1 MRIIWTELAIGRLEE
16 IVEYIAADNEKTS
29 EKFALKIFTK
39 VEKLS
44 DNPEIGKQIRELNRK
59 DIREI
64 IEGNYR
70 IIYRIESKRISI
82 LTVRHNRRQLDKTEV
97 I

>member
-1 MRIIWTELAIGRLEE
+1 MRIIWTELAINRLEE
-16 IVEYIAADNEKTS
+16 IVEYIAIDNEKAS
-29 EKFALKIFTK
+29 EKFALKIFAK

-44 DNPEIGKQIRELNRK
+44 DNPEIGRQIRELNRK

-70 IIYRIESKRISI
+70 IIYRIETKRISI
-82 LTVRHNRRQLDKTEV
+82 LTVRHNRRQLDKAE
-97 I
+97 IK